1 MKRLFFTLILTLTFA
16 SGFSKTPEGKT
27 YLILFNKSELKLNK
41 TSAEYIELS
50 LSNLFKTKSYT
61 GNSDAAILVQVPSG
75 NFDKCQLGDMLIRL
89 NAQST
94 VTLDEIAFQ
103 IVDLEESKSTY
114 KMLLAS
120 YEEKIQRSKK
130 ATKAIR
136 STPAP

>member
-1 MKRLFFTLILTLTFA
+1 MKKLFFTLLLLLTFA

-27 YLILFNKSELKLNK
+27 FLILFDKSELKLNK

-50 LSNLFKTKSYT
+50 LMNLFKTKSYT

-89 NAQST
+89 NAKST

-103 IVDLEESKSTY
+103 IVDLEESKTTY

-120 YEEKIQRSKK
+120 YEEKIQRNKR
-130 ATKAIR
+130 ATKSVR
-136 STPAP
+136 STPIP